1 MADFDTDEKC
11 AAWIKEHGIEA
22 FRRNATAPLGFGG
35 RRRQEA
41 QAYLARLEARD
52 ATERQRQQDLAAA
65 VQVESSKRS
74 VQWTIAGVAVAI
86 VVGVATIAVTKGWL

>member
-11 AAWIKEHGIEA
+11 EAWIKEHGIEA

-52 ATERQRQQDLAAA
+52 VAERQRQQDLTTAAQ
-65 VQVESSKRS
+65 VQWSKRS
-74 VQWTIAGVAVAI
+74 VRWAIAGVAVAVI
-86 VVGVATIAVTKGWL
+86 VGVATIAVTKGWV